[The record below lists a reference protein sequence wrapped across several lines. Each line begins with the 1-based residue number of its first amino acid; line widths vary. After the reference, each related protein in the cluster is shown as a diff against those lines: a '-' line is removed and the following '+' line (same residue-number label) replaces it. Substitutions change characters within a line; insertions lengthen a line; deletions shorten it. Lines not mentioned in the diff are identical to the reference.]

1 MTSVKIRSQL
11 KTAKWGWG
19 VLLALS
25 AILIL
30 NGVIWF
36 FVGGSLPTFEQDV
49 GVSLDEFRQA
59 YPTVADYAATQTR
72 QVAIWFV
79 AVGLLALSVTR
90 QGFRHHSRW
99 AWNSA
104 WILVGALAVVGI
116 NALARGELP
125 YGSLMV
131 VLSAIALVG
140 QLLTREELAS

>member
-1 MTSVKIRSQL
+1 MTNVRTRSQSR
-11 KTAKWGWG
+11 TAKWGWG

-25 AILIL
+25 ALLIL

-36 FVGGSLPTFEQDV
+36 FLGGSLPTFEQDV

-59 YPTVADYAATQTR
+59 YPTIADYAATQSR

-79 AVGLLALSVTR
+79 TAGLLALSVAW
-90 QGFRHHSRW
+90 QGFQHRSRW
-99 AWNSA
+99 AWNTT
-104 WILVGALAVVGI
+104 WILVGALAAIGI

-125 YGSLMV
+125 YGSMMV